1 MDFLDKRK
9 WIKLITRRPSLKEM
23 LKENPS
29 GRRIMIP
36 EKKLHLKKEL
46 KSAGNVI
53 DKGKDKTHFFLIFKC
68 SKI

>member
-1 MDFLDKRK
+1 
-9 WIKLITRRPSLKEM
+9 M